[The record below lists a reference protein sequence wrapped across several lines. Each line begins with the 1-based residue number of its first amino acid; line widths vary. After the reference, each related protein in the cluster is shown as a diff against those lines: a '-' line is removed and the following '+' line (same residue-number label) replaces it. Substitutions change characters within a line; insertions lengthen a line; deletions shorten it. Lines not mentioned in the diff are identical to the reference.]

1 MIAFHGSSPTV
12 LRKMSPI
19 TVLKVILFL
28 ELAFLANG
36 ASSNFK
42 HYIVYMGEHS
52 HPNSDSVM
60 SANHEMLASI
70 TGSVDKAQAAMVL
83 HYTKSF
89 RGFSAMLTPEQALS
103 LADSESVISVFE
115 SRTHSLHTTHS
126 WDFLGVK
133 SINQYNGL
141 SMKAISDVI
150 VGVVDSGVWPE
161 SASFNDKGLGPIPR
175 RFKGKCVVGENF
187 TLNNC
192 NRKLI
197 SARFYYKGFEAENGP
212 LESHNA
218 TFSRSARDTD
228 GHGSH
233 TASTVGGSVVKNVS
247 LNGIARGTARGGV
260 PNARLA
266 IYKACWFNQCGDADI
281 LSAIEDA
288 IEDGVDI
295 LSLSIGP
302 SPPQPSFFS
311 DSISIATY
319 HAFRKGILSSASAG
333 NDRLPRTATNVAPW
347 ILTVAA
353 SSIDRDFDSNV
364 HLGNS
369 KTLKGFSLNPLKMK
383 KYSRIVNATTAAA
396 PGVPPKN
403 ASFCKNNTLDT
414 NMIRGKIVVC
424 TIDTILDKRREKS
437 IVVRQG
443 GGVAMIL
450 VDPLA
455 KDVGFQFVIPATLID
470 QTEAEELHSYLK
482 TEKNPVAKILP
493 TATILNAEP
502 APRMAVFSSIGPN
515 IITPDIIKRTSHSF
529 ISPKLIKIL
538 VVQPDITAPG
548 VNILAAWSPIATK
561 ATAEGSVGYNIIS
574 GTSMSCPHASA
585 VAAIVKSCHPSWSPS
600 AIQSAIMTTATV
612 IDNTGMTIVKDPF
625 RSSTTPFNYGS
636 GHINPVAAVDPGLVY
651 DYDSNDVIDFLC
663 STGAGPKNLK
673 NLTGEQLTCKK
684 HPTPSYNL
692 NYPSIGVS
700 NMKGNVSVLRTV
712 TYYGQGPTTY
722 TPNVENP
729 KGVGVAVKPN
739 TLVFRKNG
747 EKRSF
752 KIDLT
757 PHKTSNGNFV
767 FGSITWSNGIHRVR
781 SPIALNVI
789 SI

>member
-70 TGSVDKAQAAMVL
+70 TG
-83 HYTKSF
+83 
-89 RGFSAMLTPEQALS
+89 
-103 LADSESVISVFE
+103 
-115 SRTHSLHTTHS
+115 
-126 WDFLGVK
+126 
-133 SINQYNGL
+133 
-141 SMKAISDVI
+141 
-150 VGVVDSGVWPE
+150 
-161 SASFNDKGLGPIPR
+161 
-175 RFKGKCVVGENF
+175 
-187 TLNNC
+187 
-192 NRKLI
+192 RKLI
-197 SARFYYKGFEAENGP
+197 GARFYNKGFEAEFGT

-233 TASTVGGSVVKNVS
+233 TASTVGGSVVENVS
-247 LNGIARGTARGGV
+247 MNGIARGTARGGV

-295 LSLSIGP
+295 LSLSVGP

-311 DSISIATY
+311 DSISISTY

-369 KTLKGFSLNPLKMK
+369 KMFKGFSLNPLKMK
-383 KYSRIVNATTAAA
+383 KYSRIVNATIAAA
-396 PGVPPKN
+396 PGVPLKN
-403 ASFCKNNTLDT
+403 A
-414 NMIRGKIVVC
+414 R
-424 TIDTILDKRREKS
+424 
-437 IVVRQG
+437 
-443 GGVAMIL
+443 
-450 VDPLA
+450 
-455 KDVGFQFVIPATLID
+455 
-470 QTEAEELHSYLK
+470 
-482 TEKNPVAKILP
+482 NPVAKILP
-493 TATILNAEP
+493 TATILNAKP

-515 IITPDIIKRTSHSF
+515 IITPDIIK
-529 ISPKLIKIL
+529 
-538 VVQPDITAPG
+538 PDITAPG
-548 VNILAAWSPIATK
+548 VNILAAWPPIATT
-561 ATAEGSVGYNIIS
+561 ATAERSVDYNIIS

-585 VAAIVKSCHPSWSPS
+585 VAAIIKSCHPSWSPS
-600 AIQSAIMTTATV
+600 AIQSAMMTTATV
-612 IDNTGMTIVKDPF
+612 IDNTGRTIVKDPF
-625 RSSTTPFNYGS
+625 RSPTTPFNYGS
-636 GHINPVAAVDPGLVY
+636 GHINPTAAVDPGLIY
-651 DYDSNDVIDFLC
+651 EYDSNDIIDFLC

-700 NMKGNVSVLRTV
+700 NMKGHVSVLRTV

-722 TPNVENP
+722 APNVEKP
-729 KGVGVAVKPN
+729 EGVEVAVKPN
-739 TLVFRKNG
+739 TLVFRKTG
-747 EKRSF
+747 EKQSF
-752 KIDLT
+752 KIDFI
-757 PHKTSNGNFV
+757 PYKTSNGNFV
-767 FGSITWSNGIHRVR
+767 FGSLTWSNGIHRVR